1 MSYLSYPSY
10 MSYISNV
17 RQTNFWRLGVRPWR
31 SASGRDVAKGAD
43 SAERRDFAKGELAPG
58 RVFAPW
64 WLSSCW
70 AVGYGKHVPQVYR
83 ILRYKCTVKYR
94 KVPQNVLREM
104 GRNRSRTSIRSWL
117 L

>member
-31 SASGRDVAKGAD
+31 D
-43 SAERRDFAKGELAPG
+43 SAERRDFAKGELALW

-70 AVGYGKHVPQVYR
+70 AVG
-83 ILRYKCTVKYR
+83 
-94 KVPQNVLREM
+94 
-104 GRNRSRTSIRSWL
+104 
-117 L
+117 